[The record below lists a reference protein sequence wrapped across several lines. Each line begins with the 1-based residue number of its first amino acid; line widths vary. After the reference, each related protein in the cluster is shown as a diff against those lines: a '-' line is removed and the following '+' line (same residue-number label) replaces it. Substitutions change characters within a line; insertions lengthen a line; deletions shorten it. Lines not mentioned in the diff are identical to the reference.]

1 MSKVTVNIN
10 EVVAKVEE
18 AYEELRQITKVVLK
32 DYHNTGATTQEY
44 RGKYCYP
51 FFTQGSYY
59 VEKDTGSYY
68 DKAGNFHSSEHCFM
82 PMPLDDDMRK
92 FVEALRKLDQAVRPL
107 FNWDIRK
114 DYPREDEGNVLLSEC
129 DGFCYVGHTYRKIK
143 VGSRRK
149 YGVLVGVICY
159 DVYKDAFL
167 DEILEKIK
175 ETGKPITK
183 SQFRSIQGFSR

>member
-1 MSKVTVNIN
+1 MKKIDMTSAIVTV
-10 EVVAKVEE
+10 ET
-18 AYEELRQITKVVLK
+18 AYEELRQTAKVVLK
-32 DYHNTGATTQEY
+32 DYHRVSVTENHY
-44 RGKYCYP
+44 RGKYCFP

-59 VEKDTGSYY
+59 VERDNYRT
-68 DKAGNFHSSEHCFM
+68 NEHCFM

-107 FNWDIRK
+107 FSWDIRR
-114 DYPREDEGNVLLSEC
+114 DCPREDEGNVLVDEC
-129 DGFCYVGHTYRKIK
+129 DGFCYVGHNYRKIK

-149 YGVLVGVICY
+149 FGVLVGVICY
-159 DVYKDAFL
+159 GVYKDAFL

-183 SQFRSIQGFSR
+183 TEFRSIQGFSR

>member
-1 MSKVTVNIN
+1 MN
-10 EVVAKVEE
+10 EVVTKVEE

-32 DYHNTGATTQEY
+32 DYHRVSATENHY
-44 RGKYCYP
+44 HGKYCFP

-59 VEKDTGSYY
+59 VEHDNYHTG
-68 DKAGNFHSSEHCFM
+68 EHCFM

-92 FVEALRKLDQAVRPL
+92 FVEALRKLDLAVRPL

-114 DYPREDEGNVLLSEC
+114 EYPRKDEGNVLVDNC
-129 DGFCYVGHTYRKIK
+129 DGFCYIGHNYRKIK

-149 YGVLVGVICY
+149 FGVLVGVICY

-183 SQFRSIQGFSR
+183 AQFRSIQGFSR